1 MSLHETLDSLTQA
14 LEAKLGQ
21 ALSLDSLEKLRVE
34 YLGRKG
40 EIAALMSRLA
50 ELSKEERPAFGQA
63 VNVVKEKIT
72 LAIESKKAELV
83 KKQEQEFVDSFDH
96 TMQARK
102 SWQGSIHPI
111 NLVMEDICRILQE
124 CGFDVVVGPEVET
137 DYYNFET
144 LNFPHDH
151 PARDMQDTLFIA
163 DKILLRT
170 HTSPMQVRAMKERKP
185 PLAVIAPGKV
195 YRRDSDLTHTPMF
208 HQVEG
213 LLVGE
218 KISLANLRGILSALC
233 KGLFGDETKLRFRPS
248 FFPFTEPSMEVD
260 VSCMRCKG
268 VGELNNEPC
277 RICKTTGW
285 LEILGSGMVD
295 PAVFE
300 AVGYDPKEIT
310 GFAFGLG
317 VERIAMLK
325 YGINDLRMNFE
336 NDVRFLSQFSQGDS
350 WRRA

>member
-1 MSLHETLDSLTQA
+1 
-14 LEAKLGQ
+14 
-21 ALSLDSLEKLRVE
+21 
-34 YLGRKG
+34 
-40 EIAALMSRLA
+40 
-50 ELSKEERPAFGQA
+50 
-63 VNVVKEKIT
+63 
-72 LAIESKKAELV
+72 
-83 KKQEQEFVDSFDH
+83 
-96 TMQARK
+96 
-102 SWQGSIHPI
+102 
-111 NLVMEDICRILQE
+111 
-124 CGFDVVVGPEVET
+124 
-137 DYYNFET
+137 
-144 LNFPHDH
+144 
-151 PARDMQDTLFIA
+151 MQDTLFIA

-170 HTSPMQVRAMKERKP
+170 HTSPMQIRAMKERKP

-195 YRRDSDLTHTPMF
+195 YRRDSDITHTPMF

-218 KISLANLRGILSALC
+218 KISLANLRAILSSLC
-233 KGLFGDETKLRFRPS
+233 KSLFGESTQLRFRPS

-260 VSCMRCKG
+260 VTCMKCNGKG
-268 VGELNNEPC
+268 ISHNEPC

-300 AVGYDPKEIT
+300 AVGYNSKEIT

-336 NDVRFLSQFSQGDS
+336 NNVKFLRQFSQGDS
-350 WRRA
+350 WRRI

>member
-1 MSLHETLDSLTQA
+1 MDLRETLESLTTT
-14 LEAKLGQ
+14 LKSELDQ
-21 ALSLDSLEKLRVE
+21 ALSLDRLEKIRVDF
-34 YLGRKG
+34 LGRRG
-40 EIAALMSRLA
+40 SIAGLMSRLQ
-50 ELSKEERPAFGQA
+50 ELSREERPQFGQA
-63 VNVVKEKIT
+63 INAVKENIIA
-72 LAIESKKAELV
+72 AIEKKKAELQ
-83 KKQEQEFVDSFDH
+83 KKQEEDFVNKFDH
-96 TMQARK
+96 TIQARQP
-102 SWQGSIHPI
+102 WHGSIHPI

-124 CGFDVVVGPEVET
+124 FGFETVVGPEVET

-170 HTSPMQVRAMKERKP
+170 HTSPMQVRTMKERKP
-185 PLAVIAPGKV
+185 PLAVIVPGKV
-195 YRRDSDLTHTPMF
+195 YRRDSDVTHTPMF

-218 KISLANLRGILSALC
+218 KISLAHLRGILSALC
-233 KGLFGDETKLRFRPS
+233 KGLFGEDTKVRFRPS
-248 FFPFTEPSMEVD
+248 FFPFTEPSLEVD
-260 VSCMRCKG
+260 VTCMRCNG
-268 VGELNNEPC
+268 AGHVNNEPC

-285 LEILGSGMVD
+285 LEILGAGMVD

-300 AVGYDPKEIT
+300 AVGYDPTQVT

-325 YGINDLRMNFE
+325 YSISDLRMNFE
-336 NDVRFLSQFSQGDS
+336 NDVRFLSQFSLGDS
-350 WRRA
+350 WRRS